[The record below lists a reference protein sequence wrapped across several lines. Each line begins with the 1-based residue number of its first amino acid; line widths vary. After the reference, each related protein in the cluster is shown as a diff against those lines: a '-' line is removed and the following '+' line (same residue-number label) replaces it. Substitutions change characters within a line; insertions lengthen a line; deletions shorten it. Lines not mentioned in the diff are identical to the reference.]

1 MKHLKRTRAWLSML
15 FALIILTTCISFP
28 MSASANVG
36 SAYTMGGQK
45 YSDTDIQKFA
55 YWWDAC
61 GWHSYWNH
69 ENTYDYVNSERL
81 NSDIICLVGH
91 ANPSTIVLTNS
102 NDADLEID
110 VTNGYNNATSNQVG
124 LRSRSL
130 NNVRMAYICGC
141 STAGY
146 AAGGNLCQVAVA
158 QGANC
163 AIGWSELIYNTDVM
177 KFRDRFGYLL
187 KGGST
192 IAASA
197 AYAASFND
205 YHGTG
210 IKAYVIYGNA
220 NEVLKKSAVTRSLD
234 LSEANAALPALT
246 FHYEDTD
253 YQPIFDVLQELYPQI
268 DFSSYEVS
276 IVSNAPNNQNF
287 IIDVTETVN
296 GYQTNSGYSLVFLN
310 EKLEFIRDNTIAGQ
324 RPASSHRLPSENDI
338 AAAKQLAV
346 QKVAA
351 QNDGGT
357 VYDHHGK
364 AFYDIESGKYYYR
377 LFTVVDYNGAKDEIL
392 TDYEIN

>member
-1 MKHLKRTRAWLSML
+1 MKHLKRTRALLSML
-15 FALIILTTCISFP
+15 FALVILTTCITFP

-36 SAYTMGGQK
+36 SAYTMGGQV
-45 YSDTDIQKFA
+45 YTDTDIQKFA

-91 ANPSTIVLTNS
+91 GNPSLLELTNNN
-102 NDADLEID
+102 NDTKIY
-110 VTNGYNNATSNQVG
+110 VTNGYNNASINYVG
-124 LRSRSL
+124 LKSRSL

-146 AAGGNLCQVAVA
+146 VAGGNICQAAVA
-158 QGANC
+158 QGADC
-163 AIGWSELIYNTDVM
+163 AIGWSTTIYNVDVC

-192 IAASA
+192 VAASA

-205 YHGTG
+205 YYNNG
-210 IKAYVIYGNA
+210 IKSYVIYGNT
-220 NEVLKKSAVTRSLD
+220 NTVLKKSAVTRSLD
-234 LSEANAALPALT
+234 LPEANAVLPALT

-253 YQPIFDVLQELYPQI
+253 YQPIFDTLKQLYPQV

-276 IVSNAPNNQNF
+276 IISNDPNNKNF

-296 GYQTNSGYSLVFLN
+296 GYQTNSGYSLVFMN
-310 EKLEFIRDNTIAGQ
+310 EKLESVRDNTIAGQ
-324 RPASSHRLPSENDI
+324 RPTSSHRLPSADDI

-346 QKVAA
+346 QKVAD

-357 VYDHHGK
+357 VYDYHGK
-364 AFYDIESGKYYYR
+364 AFYDIENGKYYYR

-392 TDYEIN
+392 TDYEIS

>member
-1 MKHLKRTRAWLSML
+1 MKHLKRTRALLSML
-15 FALIILTTCISFP
+15 FALVILATCISFP

-91 ANPSTIVLTNS
+91 GNPLDVVLTNN
-102 NDADLEID
+102 NDPDLEIR
-110 VTNGYNNATSNQVG
+110 VTNGYNDISQNHVG
-124 LRSRSL
+124 LKSRSL
-130 NNVRMAYICGC
+130 NNVRMAYLCGC
-141 STAGY
+141 DTAGY
-146 AAGGNLCQVAVA
+146 AYGGNICEVAVA
-158 QGANC
+158 QGADC
-163 AIGWSELIYNTDVM
+163 AIGWNALILNTDVCT
-177 KFRDRFGYLL
+177 FRDRFGYLI

-192 IAASA
+192 VAAAA

-205 YHGTG
+205 YHDTG

-220 NEVLKKSAVTRSLD
+220 NTVLKKSAVTRSMGLPG
-234 LSEANAALPALT
+234 ANAALPALT
-246 FHYEDTD
+246 FRYEDTD
-253 YQPIFDVLQELYPQI
+253 YQPIFNALRQLYPQV

-276 IVSNAPNNQNF
+276 VTSNDPSNKNF
-287 IIDVTETVN
+287 IVDVTETVN

-310 EKLEFIRDNTIAGQ
+310 EKLESVRDNTIAGQ
-324 RPASSHRLPSENDI
+324 RPITSHRLPSASDI
-338 AAAKQLAV
+338 AAAKQLAD
-346 QKVAA
+346 QKVEG

-377 LFTVVDYNGAKDEIL
+377 LFTVVDYDGAKDEIL
-392 TDYEIN
+392 TDYEII

>member
-1 MKHLKRTRAWLSML
+1 
-15 FALIILTTCISFP
+15 
-28 MSASANVG
+28 
-36 SAYTMGGQK
+36 
-45 YSDTDIQKFA
+45 
-55 YWWDAC
+55 
-61 GWHSYWNH
+61 
-69 ENTYDYVNSERL
+69 
-81 NSDIICLVGH
+81 
-91 ANPSTIVLTNS
+91 
-102 NDADLEID
+102 
-110 VTNGYNNATSNQVG
+110 
-124 LRSRSL
+124 
-130 NNVRMAYICGC
+130 MAYICGC

-146 AAGGNLCQVAVA
+146 AAGGNICQVAVA

-163 AIGWSELIYNTDVM
+163 AIGWSTTIYNTDVM

-192 IAASA
+192 VAASA

-205 YHGTG
+205 YYNNG
-210 IKAYVIYGNA
+210 IKSYVIYGNT

-234 LSEANAALPALT
+234 LSEANATLPTVT

-253 YQPIFDVLQELYPQI
+253 YQPIFGALQELYPQV
-268 DFSSYEVS
+268 DFTSYEVS
-276 IVSNAPNNQNF
+276 IISNDPNNQNF

-310 EKLEFIRDNTIAGQ
+310 EKLESVRDNTIAGQ